1 MTTQL
6 EENRSRIEAGA
17 AELRDKIWRLRE
29 RRNYI
34 ETVLQS
40 LSTGVVSIDEND
52 RVTTLNASASRML
65 GLSRK
70 PKAIRNLNELI
81 GSEDWIVVDRLLR
94 RARRTRSCD
103 GTNSTGEWRQW

>member
-17 AELRDKIWRLRE
+17 NELREKNLALLE

-40 LSTGVVSIDEND
+40 LSTGVVSVDETD
-52 RVTTLNASASRML
+52 RVTT
-65 GLSRK
+65 
-70 PKAIRNLNELI
+70 
-81 GSEDWIVVDRLLR
+81 
-94 RARRTRSCD
+94 
-103 GTNSTGEWRQW
+103 